1 MVAKDIGLD
10 KIVQG
15 IEPVD
20 GKWIENARKRTGRGL
35 CCCNHNERKFQ
46 LLQSSFANKKGFT
59 NPAKPL

>member
-20 GKWIENARKRTGRGL
+20 GKWIEQRA
-35 CCCNHNERKFQ
+35 Q
-46 LLQSSFANKKGFT
+46 T
-59 NPAKPL
+59 NGTW